1 MRLSNVFKG
10 PVLFLYKV
18 TYLSEGDQHGNI
30 NWRNAFFTRGLLTA
44 IFVSEFWLTDE
55 Y

>member
-10 PVLFLYKV
+10 PVLFLYEV

-30 NWRNAFFTRGLLTA
+30 NWRNAFFTYVLLTA